1 MTAPKS
7 ENPATG
13 SVNGVRSSEQLGGE
27 LSFQT
32 NNQRLSFQA
41 VDMSGPLDF
50 ALNGREGISA
60 FNSRQIFNVRRRYR
74 AHGGSIRPTPKA
86 RHLPDALCTG
96 PQQWVDDQRVE
107 MISLARRVPLERI
120 IEQRGIKLRGRIERV
135 GPCPRCGGTDPLQH
149 QYSQATVQLSWLP

>member
-41 VDMSGPLDF
+41 VDMSGPLEF
-50 ALNGREGISA
+50 ALNGREVISA
-60 FNSRQIFNVRRRYR
+60 FNSPHILNVRRWYR
-74 AHGGSIRPTPKA
+74 AQGGSIRPTPKGLA
-86 RHLPDALCTG
+86 CAIRHLPAEAALLADT
-96 PQQWVDDQRVE
+96 
-107 MISLARRVPLERI
+107 LARVADTLARAPSSGLTISVS
-120 IEQRGIKLRGRIERV
+120 K
-135 GPCPRCGGTDPLQH
+135 
-149 QYSQATVQLSWLP
+149 